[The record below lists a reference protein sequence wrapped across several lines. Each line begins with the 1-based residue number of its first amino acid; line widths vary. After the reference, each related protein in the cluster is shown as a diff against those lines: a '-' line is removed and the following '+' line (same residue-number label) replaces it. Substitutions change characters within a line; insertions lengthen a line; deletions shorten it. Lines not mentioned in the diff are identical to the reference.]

1 MIATPEYNSS
11 IPGVLKN
18 ALDWASRPLAES
30 PVRNKPVAV
39 LSSSTGM
46 FGGVWAAAETRKVL
60 GALGARTL
68 EDTVAVPKATSGSPN
83 GVDAT
88 LLDELRTVVDALATA
103 VEAASQT
110 RPPPRRSGKRSTR
123 PTVSSSAS
131 HSTVCPARCARPAS
145 RSPSAAACASSSGRT
160 GCTTSRRARAASGS
174 EPARTAAAPRHL
186 AVRGDDRAL
195 AVAVAEAAVVVG
207 QQVHGELPA
216 TSSRGAVVSTLS
228 S

>member
-1 MIATPEYNSS
+1 MRILAISGSFRRGSHNTDLLQAAAAVAPDGVDLELYDELKEIPPYDADDDVPGDQPLPVQRFKEALHDADAVLIATPEYNSS

-60 GALGARTL
+60 GALGARSL
-68 EDTVAVPKATSGSPN
+68 EDTVAVAKADERLAD

-103 VEAASQT
+103 VAAREES
-110 RPPPRRSGKRSTR
+110 K
-123 PTVSSSAS
+123 
-131 HSTVCPARCARPAS
+131 
-145 RSPSAAACASSSGRT
+145 AAA
-160 GCTTSRRARAASGS
+160 
-174 EPARTAAAPRHL
+174 
-186 AVRGDDRAL
+186 
-195 AVAVAEAAVVVG
+195 
-207 QQVHGELPA
+207 
-216 TSSRGAVVSTLS
+216 
-228 S
+228 

>member
-1 MIATPEYNSS
+1 MRILAISGSLRGGSHNTELLRAAAAGAPEDVEVELYDPDLIKEIPPYDADDDLPGDQPIPVRRFKAALELADAVLVATPEYNSS

-46 FGGVWAAAETRKVL
+46 FGGVWAAAETRKVM

-68 EDTVAVPKATSGSPN
+68 EDTVAVPKAHERLAD

-103 VEAASQT
+103 VESRDAA
-110 RPPPRRSGKRSTR
+110 R
-123 PTVSSSAS
+123 V
-131 HSTVCPARCARPAS
+131 
-145 RSPSAAACASSSGRT
+145 AA
-160 GCTTSRRARAASGS
+160 
-174 EPARTAAAPRHL
+174 
-186 AVRGDDRAL
+186 
-195 AVAVAEAAVVVG
+195 
-207 QQVHGELPA
+207 
-216 TSSRGAVVSTLS
+216 
-228 S
+228 